1 MDRIEE
7 EKRVVAKMVEIYCRH
22 KEHNKCL
29 CKDCNE
35 LLEYS
40 FRCLSHCRQGN
51 AKPPCRESTIHCYSP
66 EMREKMRQVM
76 RYSGPR
82 MLLFAPTDA
91 LQHLLRELHKKE

>member
-7 EKRVVAKMVEIYCRH
+7 EKRVVAKMVGIYCRH
-22 KEHNKCL
+22 KEHNKYL

-35 LLEYS
+35 LLEYA
-40 FRCLSHCRQGN
+40 FQRLSHCPHGN
-51 AKPPCRESTIHCYSP
+51 AKPTCRKCTIHCYSP

-76 RYSGPR
+76 IYSGPR

-91 LQHLLRELHKKE
+91 IKHLFRELLKKE